1 VSPAD
6 RPASPL
12 RDRRFAL
19 LWSCVAA
26 AYLAQWML
34 PVAAQWFLV
43 ERPGGEAL
51 VPYVQVALTLPMAL
65 LAIPAG
71 VLADRFD
78 RRKLVI
84 IVQIVVLIAEVALV
98 SLTLS
103 GGLQPWSLFALLAVM
118 ATGIVTTFN
127 SLSSMVPDLV
137 ETKAIPAASA
147 LLTIATNATRVIG
160 PALAGF
166 ILAAASIGLAFA
178 AAIPATALLLL
189 VLTRLKTSSA
199 AGDLADEGWLAAAAV
214 GMRYVR
220 HSPQALKLIIR
231 TFWFT
236 TGVMAMLAMLP
247 VLATRLGA
255 DATALG
261 MVLAA
266 QGVGAVIGAL
276 TLSRLTWKAEPNSI
290 VAVGLLVAAAALGLG
305 AVAPNL
311 VVLGIATVLAGWA
324 WTTVLATNQAGMQMY
339 LPAWVRA
346 RGLSVMMIAT
356 FAGQA
361 IGSALSGWVAGVTS
375 LTWMLGIAAVFMLGG
390 VALAFLVPLKN
401 LDHIDRSAVPGW
413 VETEFVL
420 TPQEAKRPLQ
430 VRVRYDI
437 PFSKEAEFLQLMAR
451 LRLIRLRTGARRW
464 QLLAD
469 PEADGRYYEE
479 YMVASWID
487 HEMQIRMRGTA
498 YDREVET
505 QAKELSRDEP
515 VITYSFRVDMPGVA
529 AMRR

>member
-43 ERPGGEAL
+43 ERPGGKTL

-84 IVQIVVLIAEVALV
+84 TVQIIVLIAEVALV
-98 SLTLS
+98 WLTLS

-118 ATGIVTTFN
+118 AMGIVTTFN
-127 SLSSMVPDLV
+127 SLSSMVPELV
-137 ETKAIPAASA
+137 DTKAIPAASA
-147 LLTIATNATRVIG
+147 LLTIATNGTRVIG

-166 ILAAASIGLAFA
+166 ILASASIGVAFA
-178 AAIPATALLLL
+178 AAIPATALLLV
-189 VLTRLKTSSA
+189 VLTRLRAPS
-199 AGDLADEGWLAAAAV
+199 AGDRADEGWLAAAAV
-214 GMRYVR
+214 GVRFVR
-220 HSPQALKLIIR
+220 HSPQALKLIAR

-236 TGVMAMLAMLP
+236 SGVMAVLAMLP

-276 TLSRLTWKAEPNSI
+276 TLPRLAWNAEPNSI
-290 VAVGLLVAAAALGLG
+290 VAAGMLVAASGLALG

-311 VVLGIATVLAGWA
+311 ALLAIATMLAGWA

-361 IGSALSGWVAGVTS
+361 IGSALFGWTATVTS
-375 LTWMLGIAAVFMLGG
+375 LAWTLGIAAVFMLGG
-390 VALAFLVPLKN
+390 VALAFVIPLKN

-413 VETEFVL
+413 LETEFVL
-420 TPQEAKRPLQ
+420 TPQEAQRPLQ
-430 VRVRYDI
+430 VRMCYDI
-437 PFSKEAEFLQLMAR
+437 PFSKESEFLDLMAH

-469 PEADGRYYEE
+469 PESDGRYYEE

-498 YDREVET
+498 HDRQMDS
-505 QAKELSRDEP
+505 QAKGMSREEP
-515 VITYSFRVDMPGVA
+515 VITYSFRVGVPGVA

>member
-51 VPYVQVALTLPMAL
+51 VPFVQVALTLPMAL

-84 IVQIVVLIAEVALV
+84 IVQIVVLIAEVVLV

-166 ILAAASIGLAFA
+166 ILAAASIGVAFA
-178 AAIPATALLLL
+178 AAIPATALLLV
-189 VLTRLKTSSA
+189 VLTRLRPPS
-199 AGDLADEGWLAAAAV
+199 AGDRADEGWLAAAAV
-214 GMRYVR
+214 GVRYVR
-220 HSPQALKLIIR
+220 HSPQALKLITR

-290 VAVGLLVAAAALGLG
+290 VAVGLLVAAAGLGLG

-311 VVLGIATVLAGWA
+311 VVLGVATVLAGWA

-361 IGSALSGWVAGVTS
+361 IGSALFGWVATVTS
-375 LTWMLGIAAVFMLGG
+375 LTWMLGIATVFMLGG

-430 VRVRYDI
+430 VRVCYDI
-437 PFSKEAEFLQLMAR
+437 PFSQESEFVELMAH

-479 YMVASWID
+479 YMVASWVD

-498 YDREVET
+498 HARAMET
-505 QAKELSRDEP
+505 RAKEMCREEP
-515 VITYSFRVDMPGVA
+515 VITYSFRVDVPGVA

>member
-1 VSPAD
+1 
-6 RPASPL
+6 
-12 RDRRFAL
+12 
-19 LWSCVAA
+19 
-26 AYLAQWML
+26 
-34 PVAAQWFLV
+34 
-43 ERPGGEAL
+43 
-51 VPYVQVALTLPMAL
+51 VALA
-65 LAIPAG
+65 
-71 VLADRFD
+71 
-78 RRKLVI
+78 
-84 IVQIVVLIAEVALV
+84 

-103 GGLQPWSLFALLAVM
+103 GSLQPWSLFTLLAVM

-147 LLTIATNATRVIG
+147 LLTVATNATRVIG
-160 PALAGF
+160 PAVAGL
-166 ILAAASIGLAFA
+166 ILAAASIGVAFA
-178 AAIPATALLLL
+178 AAIPATALLLV
-189 VLTRLKTSSA
+189 VLTRLKTPSA
-199 AGDLADEGWLAAAAV
+199 AGDRADEGWLAAAAV
-214 GMRYVR
+214 GVRYVR

-255 DATALG
+255 DPTALG
-261 MVLAA
+261 LVLAA
-266 QGVGAVIGAL
+266 QGVGAVMGAF
-276 TLSRLTWKAEPNSI
+276 TLSRLTRKAAPNLI
-290 VAVGLLVAAAALGLG
+290 VAVGLLVAAAGLGLG
-305 AVAPNL
+305 TVATNL
-311 VVLGIATVLAGWA
+311 VMLGIATVLAGWA

-361 IGSALSGWVAGVTS
+361 IGSALSGWVATVTS

-390 VALAFLVPLKN
+390 VALAFLMPLKN
-401 LDHIDRSAVPGW
+401 LDHVDRSAVPGW

-437 PFSKEAEFLQLMAR
+437 PFSREGEFLDVMAH

-464 QLLAD
+464 QLLTD

-479 YMVASWID
+479 YMVASWTD

-498 YDREVET
+498 HDRETEAR
-505 QAKELSRDEP
+505 AKKMSREEP
-515 VITYSFRVDMPGVA
+515 VTTYSFRMAVPGVA

>member
-1 VSPAD
+1 
-6 RPASPL
+6 
-12 RDRRFAL
+12 
-19 LWSCVAA
+19 
-26 AYLAQWML
+26 ML

-51 VPYVQVALTLPMAL
+51 VPFVQVALTLPMAL

-78 RRKLVI
+78 RRTLVI

-137 ETKAIPAASA
+137 QTQAIPAASA

-166 ILAAASIGLAFA
+166 ILAAASVGVAFA
-178 AAIPATALLLL
+178 AAIPATAVLLM
-189 VLTRLKTSSA
+189 VLARLRAPS
-199 AGDLADEGWLAAAAV
+199 AGDRAEEGWLAAAAV
-214 GMRYVR
+214 GVRYVR
-220 HSPQALKLIIR
+220 HSPQALKLITR

-276 TLSRLTWKAEPNSI
+276 TLSRLTWKAEPNSV
-290 VAVGLLVAAAALGLG
+290 VAVGLLVAAAGLGLG

-361 IGSALSGWVAGVTS
+361 IGSALFGWVATVTS
-375 LTWMLGIAAVFMLGG
+375 LPWMLGVAAVFMLGG
-390 VALAFLVPLKN
+390 VALAFVMPLKN

-430 VRVRYDI
+430 VRVCYDI
-437 PFSKEAEFLQLMAR
+437 PFSRENEFLELMAH

-469 PEADGRYYEE
+469 PEADGRYFEE
-479 YMVASWID
+479 YMVSSWTD

-498 YDREVET
+498 HDRAMET
-505 QAKELSRDEP
+505 QAKEMSRAEP
-515 VITYSFRVDMPGVA
+515 VITYSFQLVVPGVA